1 MDGLYNDNLL
11 KIQMLTHGRRQPL
24 TSPLISQQMLLCG
37 LSERTF
43 KGKKKQR
50 TTCHVNFRE
59 QNDPLLSD
67 YEVAS

>member
-43 KGKKKQR
+43 KGKKKTENDMPREFSR
-50 TTCHVNFRE
+50 TK
-59 QNDPLLSD
+59 
-67 YEVAS
+67 